1 MPLLL
6 VRRALQVLAAVL
18 AFLADGEVAVG
29 EELIEGYAWRTG
41 LRTGPGR
48 AGLLLLG
55 LLLLLLLFGSG
66 WWCTC

>member
-6 VRRALQVLAAVL
+6 VRRALQVLVAVL

-29 EELIEGYAWRTG
+29 EELIEGYARRTG

-48 AGLLLLG
+48 AALLLLG

-66 WWCTC
+66 WRCTC